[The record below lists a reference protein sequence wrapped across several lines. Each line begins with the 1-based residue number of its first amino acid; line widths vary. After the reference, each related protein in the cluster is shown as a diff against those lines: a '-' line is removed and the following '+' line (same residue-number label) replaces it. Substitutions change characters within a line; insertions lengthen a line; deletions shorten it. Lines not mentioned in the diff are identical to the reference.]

1 MEDRSANAS
10 SASGSICKPCGARP
24 REVPDSGS
32 LKIKGIEWNQYQMIW
47 LELLIGDYPLALNPK
62 HGLVQ
67 KLLEET
73 GITEAQALELIAL
86 LGSNWSSLVRE
97 AKAIRDSLKPPGVPP
112 TA

>member
-1 MEDRSANAS
+1 
-10 SASGSICKPCGARP
+10 
-24 REVPDSGS
+24 
-32 LKIKGIEWNQYQMIW
+32 MIW
-47 LELLIGDYPLALNPK
+47 LGLLVGDYPLAQKPK
-62 HGLVQ
+62 RGLVQ

-97 AKAIRDSLKPPGVPP
+97 AKAITDGLKPPGGPP